1 VHDFLVFWAFN
12 QKQKPTTNML
22 KNFIFILACTVMIS
36 ACKPIHIR
44 EQSPAIPQPAGI
56 SEPTIVDALKIIS
69 GTNNELAE
77 KGIRHAALLWRE
89 VDGTPEDFVKFC
101 SENYIADP
109 QKKEATFKRFCEYFE
124 SLNGHFNKLSLDMQ
138 ENVQLQKGELLPVDP
153 LFAAY
158 NPGAHL
164 ISDLY
169 ENKIAFIVALNFPYY
184 TTEEKNISGP
194 NWTQLQWGYARLG
207 DMFSAR
213 VPSELNQM
221 ASKVSAEGD
230 AYIADYNIY
239 MGHLLND
246 DNQKLFPEDMVLLSH
261 WNLRDEIKAN
271 YANKENGLK
280 KQELIYKV
288 MERIINQSIP
298 KVVINSGKQD
308 WNPFTDEVFTDGNKT
323 DFEAETDGR
332 YQQILNN
339 FHVYQAFDPFNPE
352 MNTAIQRAFS
362 VGMQIPQPEVQK
374 LFNEF
379 LSAPQVHEVA
389 AIIKKRLG
397 RDLSPWDIWYD
408 GFKARSSI
416 SEESLNAITQKKYPN
431 AAALEADLGNMLLK
445 LGFTKEKAEFIA
457 SRISVDPARGSGHA
471 WGASM
476 KSEKAHLRTRIPATG
491 MNYKGYNIA
500 IHEFGHNVEQT
511 ISLNDVPNYMI
522 NGVPNT
528 AFTEALAFVFQERDL
543 FLLDMKDNNPEKETL
558 KTLDIFWSLYEI
570 MGVSMVDMK
579 MWQWLYSNP
588 NSSAIELR
596 DAVLQI
602 SKDVWN
608 TYYAPVFGMKDQTI
622 LGIYSHMVNS
632 PMYLPNYAFGHLIHF
647 QLEEHFKTHD
657 FAPEVERIF
666 ALGQLTPNEWMH
678 QAVGEPLSN
687 DAILNAADVAIAKM
701 K

>member
-1 VHDFLVFWAFN
+1 
-12 QKQKPTTNML
+12 
-22 KNFIFILACTVMIS
+22 MIS
-36 ACKPIHIR
+36 SCHTSIKKHSAPIAT
-44 EQSPAIPQPAGI
+44 PTGI
-56 SEPTIVDALKIIS
+56 SEGTVADAIKAVS
-69 GTNNELAE
+69 EKSPAANAAMVE
-77 KGIRHAALLWRE
+77 KGVGHIASLWRE
-89 VDGTPEDFVKFC
+89 SDGTPEEFVKFC
-101 SENYIADP
+101 AENFIATPAD
-109 QKKEATFKRFCEYFE
+109 KEASFKRFAEYLE
-124 SLNGHFNKLSLDMQ
+124 SLYGHFNKLSLDMQ
-138 ENVQLQKGELLPVDP
+138 ENVTLQKGELLPIDSQ
-153 LFAAY
+153 FAAY

-164 ISDLY
+164 MNDLY
-169 ENKIAFIVALNFPYY
+169 DNKIAFIIALNFPYY
-184 TTEEKNISGP
+184 STEEKNISGP
-194 NWTQLQWGYARLG
+194 NWTPLEWGYARLG
-207 DMFSAR
+207 DVFSAR
-213 VPSELNQM
+213 IPSELVQM
-221 ASKVSAEGD
+221 ETKVASEND

-239 MGHLLND
+239 MGHLLNED
-246 DNQKLFPEDMVLLSH
+246 DERLFPEDMVLLSH
-261 WNLRDEIKAN
+261 WNLRDEIKAD
-271 YANKENGLK
+271 YANKEKGFE
-280 KQELIYKV
+280 KQALIYKV
-288 MERIINQSIP
+288 MERIVDQTIP
-298 KVVINSGKQD
+298 KAVINSGKID
-308 WNPFTDEVFTDGNKT
+308 WKPISNQVVLSGTASDSP
-323 DFEAETDGR
+323 AETDGR
-332 YQQILNN
+332 YQQILNT
-339 FHVYQAFDPFNPE
+339 FHVYQALDPFNPD

-362 VGMQIPQPEVQK
+362 AGMQIPQPEVQK

-379 LSAPQVHEVA
+379 LSAPQVQEVA

-416 SEESLNAITQKKYPN
+416 NEESLNAITQKKYPN
-431 AAALEADLGNMLLK
+431 PAALEADLGNMLLK

-500 IHEFGHNVEQT
+500 VHEFGHNVEQT

-528 AFTEALAFVFQERDL
+528 AFTEALAFVFQQRDL
-543 FLLDMKDNNPEKETL
+543 FLLDMKDTNPEKETL

-579 MWQWLYSNP
+579 MWQWLYANP
-588 NSSAIELR
+588 NSSALELR

-647 QLEEHFKTHD
+647 QLEEHFKTHE
-657 FAPEVERIF
+657 FAPEVLRIF

-687 DAILNAADVAIAKM
+687 EAILKAADVAIARLK
-701 K
+701 